1 MHVEIGELLNGIL
14 IFVLLLLI
22 VLTFTTYQFF
32 KDYLHKWRELKPVPG
47 ISPTYP
53 FLGNALNFKSNR
65 RGKCKVTTR
74 LLGYRYMIY
83 YKIKYD
89 KNLATSLCQLYDAF
103 KNN

>member
-1 MHVEIGELLNGIL
+1 MHVEVGELLYAFL
-14 IFVLLLLI
+14 FFVLLLL

-65 RGKCKVTTR
+65 RGKCKVTIQ
-74 LLGYRYMIY
+74 LLGYIIQDIIY
-83 YKIKYD
+83 KHKI
-89 KNLATSLCQLYDAF
+89 
-103 KNN
+103 